1 MAVQKTKK
9 VLKKTQSKDSRLKGL
24 DSCLA
29 YLKVFL
35 KINGEF
41 PLHYMIALIEIAQNE
56 GMSLTELAKK
66 TNLTL
71 STVSRIVGALSDYRA
86 NGKPYELVDLRIS
99 KTERRRKELYLTV
112 KGRTLIKRLE
122 KVAS

>member
-1 MAVQKTKK
+1 MVVKQ
-9 VLKKTQSKDSRLKGL
+9 KKTVVKSQAHGGL
-24 DSCLA
+24 NTCLS
-29 YLKVFL
+29 YLKVFRNV
-35 KINGEF
+35 NGEF
-41 PLHYMIALIEIAQNE
+41 PLHYMIALIEIANNE

-99 KTERRRKELYLTV
+99 KTERRRKELHLTT
-112 KGRTLIKRLE
+112 KGRSLLKRLE
-122 KVAS
+122 KISASV

>member
-1 MAVQKTKK
+1 MAEKPKKPVTKSQNQ
-9 VLKKTQSKDSRLKGL
+9 TGL
-24 DSCLA
+24 ENCLS

-35 KINGEF
+35 NVNGEF
-41 PLHYMIALIEIAQNE
+41 PLHYMVALIEISKNE

-66 TNLTL
+66 THLTL

-86 NGKPYELVDLRIS
+86 NGKPYELVDLRLS
-99 KTERRRKELYLTV
+99 KTERRRKELHLTT

-122 KVAS
+122 KI